1 MIPQKPLLDGCMTAR
16 EESFNACKQPA
27 ARVFKIKPDERG
39 GPAKSKINRLSPKIA
54 ALFGRLYGRSETRIQ
69 DAK

>member
-1 MIPQKPLLDGCMTAR
+1 MTAS
-16 EESFNACKQPA
+16 EEAFNAWKQPA
-27 ARVFKIKPDERG
+27 ARVSKIEANDRG

-54 ALFGRLYGRSETRIQ
+54 ALFGRLYERSETRIQ